1 VAAGKS
7 LDEDE
12 YARGQQ
18 GGGPRIRKAFNR
30 QVALKGL
37 KEVAKGGDV

>member
-1 VAAGKS
+1 LEVLGS
-7 LDEDE
+7 STF
-12 YARGQQ
+12 
-18 GGGPRIRKAFNR
+18 RKAFNR